1 MPKKPVTP
9 AVSGL
14 IIPPPS
20 ALAAL
25 SDVQVGLTEVLKVLF
40 PTDDALHR
48 AVARLRRM
56 RHVEP
61 AVAFDG
67 LQAIFQSHSQGDAEY
82 HLVGMDDD
90 GQEPTI
96 ACTCPGGSW
105 PWCVHRLRFRLEL
118 AELALRDPV
127 ELLERIMNQAA
138 ALYGSPEP
146 TPAPAPARHMMPE
159 ATLPASLLPATQP
172 LGKGD
177 DLPPPDK
184 GDRQGG
190 APASGG
196 SRYTRVSAR
205 AEVEALLSDIEQDYP
220 L

>member
-1 MPKKPVTP
+1 MPKKPVAP

-25 SDVQVGLTEVLKVLF
+25 SDVQVGLTEVLKVQF
-40 PTDDALHR
+40 PDDAALHR
-48 AVARLRRM
+48 AVDRLRRM

-67 LQAIFQSHSQGDAEY
+67 LQATFQSHSQGDAEY

-127 ELLERIMNQAA
+127 ELLERVVTQAA
-138 ALYGSPEP
+138 ARYGTPEP
-146 TPAPAPARHMMPE
+146 TPAPARRMMPE
-159 ATLPASLLPATQP
+159 ATTPPARQGGEP
-172 LGKGD
+172 
-177 DLPPPDK
+177 PPPDEN
-184 GDRQGG
+184 DRRAQRPVSQVSP
-190 APASGG
+190 APADLQ
-196 SRYTRVSAR
+196 R
-205 AEVEALLSDIEQDYP
+205 EIDELYP
-220 L
+220 

>member
-1 MPKKPVTP
+1 MPKKPVAP

-25 SDVQVGLTEVLKVLF
+25 SDVQVGLTEVLKVQF
-40 PTDDALHR
+40 PDDAALLR
-48 AVARLRRM
+48 AVDRLRRM

-67 LQAIFQSHSQGDAEY
+67 LQATFQSHSQGDAEY
-82 HLVGMDDD
+82 HVVGMDDD
-90 GQEPTI
+90 GMEPTI

-105 PWCVHRLRFRLEL
+105 PWCVHQLRFRLEL

-127 ELLERIMNQAA
+127 ELLERIMTQATK
-138 ALYGSPEP
+138 LYGTQEPEP
-146 TPAPAPARHMMPE
+146 PPVGRMMPE
-159 ATLPASLLPATQP
+159 VPLSASLLLAAPP
-172 LGKGD
+172 PESGGEPP
-177 DLPPPDK
+177 PPPDE
-184 GDRQGG
+184 GDRQGS
-190 APASGG
+190 APTPPCPHHA
-196 SRYTRVSAR
+196 RVSAR

>member
-1 MPKKPVTP
+1 MPKKPVAP

-25 SDVQVGLTEVLKVLF
+25 SDVQVGLTEVLKVQF
-40 PTDDALHR
+40 PDDAALLR
-48 AVARLRRM
+48 AVDRLRRM

-67 LQAIFQSHSQGDAEY
+67 LQATFQSHSQGDAEY
-82 HLVGMDDD
+82 HVVGLDDD

-127 ELLERIMNQAA
+127 ELLERIMTQAA
-138 ALYGSPEP
+138 TLYGTPEP
-146 TPAPAPARHMMPE
+146 ASARPMMPE
-159 ATLPASLLPATQP
+159 ASLSASLLESLHPPALP
-172 LGKGD
+172 GGEP
-177 DLPPPDK
+177 PPPDD
-184 GDRQGG
+184 GDRDGG
-190 APASGG
+190 HAPASRGPAR
-196 SRYTRVSAR
+196 SSAR
-205 AEVEALLSDIEQDYP
+205 AEVEALLVGIEQDYP